1 METAFLYT
9 ERYFSFDYGPSHPL
23 KIERL
28 QLTYDLCKAY
38 GLFELPQ
45 ARLVETEPAHEA
57 DILRFHTPQYVEVL
71 KRAEQGLSDVDF
83 AHGLGPGDN
92 PVFPGVWQWSLLHTG
107 ASLQCARLISSGQ
120 ARIAFNIAGGLHH
133 AAANRASGFCY
144 VNDVVLAIY
153 HFLDRGRRVLYLDVD
168 AHHGDGVQ
176 WAFYGNPR
184 VLTVSFHQD
193 GRTLFPGTGA
203 ASEKGRGEGLG
214 YCVNVPL
221 YPGTDDEVFWRAF
234 QSVVPRVLDAFRP
247 DVVVSQLGVDT
258 LESDPLAHLEL
269 TTNGFS
275 KVVEFLTDHA
285 PSWVALGGG
294 GYDLGNVARCWTLA
308 WAIMNRVHLPDDLP
322 ESMRPILVPLGAC
335 HGKLRDA
342 PHRSRWHERCREHID
357 HVLCYLEEDVL
368 PRIR

>member
-1 METAFLYT
+1 METAFFYT
-9 ERYFSFDYGPSHPL
+9 DRYFSFDYGAGHPL

-28 QLTYDLCKAY
+28 KLTYDLCRAY
-38 GLFELPQ
+38 GLFELPG
-45 ARLVETEPAHEA
+45 AKLMETEPAAEA
-57 DILRFHTPQYVEVL
+57 DILRFHTPEYVEIL
-71 KRAEQGLSDVDF
+71 KRAEQGLSYGDY

-92 PVFPGVWQWSLLHTG
+92 PIFPGLWQWSLLPTG
-107 ASLQCARLISSGQ
+107 ASLQCARLVSSGQ

-153 HFLDRGRRVLYLDVD
+153 HLLDQSKRVLYLDVD

-176 WAFYGNPR
+176 WAFYSDPR

-221 YPGTDDEVFWRAF
+221 YPGTDDEVFWKGFEA
-234 QSVVPRVLDAFRP
+234 VVPRLFEAFRP

-258 LESDPLAHLEL
+258 LESDPLTHLEM

-275 KVVEFLTDHA
+275 KVARYLADQA
-285 PSWVALGGG
+285 PAWVALGGG

-308 WAIMNRVHLPDDLP
+308 WAIMNRVDLPDELP
-322 ESMRPILVPLGAC
+322 VPLRPLLVRLGSC

-342 PHRSRWHERCREHID
+342 PHRSRSHDRCLEHLD
-357 HVLCYLEEDVL
+357 SVLRYLEEDVL